1 MGEISK
7 KLKRFPGETAEFDH
21 NGQIKEFLVELG
33 LSSQFRANATG
44 PVGEETMIQSV
55 TEVNYGTHFIVAV
68 LWTGYDDPEQ
78 NGYHLWAIAKSKC
91 NLRQFSK
98 IHQSILKSTGGRI
111 SGIEPFLGQQAF
123 PSN

>member
-1 MGEISK
+1 MGKISK
-7 KLKRFPGETAEFDH
+7 TLKRSPSETAEFDH

-44 PVGEETMIQSV
+44 LAGEKTMIQSV
-55 TEVNYGTHFIVAV
+55 TEVNYGTHFIVVV

-78 NGYHLWAIAKSKC
+78 NGYRLWAIPKSKC
-91 NLRQFSK
+91 TLKQFSK

-111 SGIEPFLGQQAF
+111 SGIEPFWGL
-123 PSN
+123 SN